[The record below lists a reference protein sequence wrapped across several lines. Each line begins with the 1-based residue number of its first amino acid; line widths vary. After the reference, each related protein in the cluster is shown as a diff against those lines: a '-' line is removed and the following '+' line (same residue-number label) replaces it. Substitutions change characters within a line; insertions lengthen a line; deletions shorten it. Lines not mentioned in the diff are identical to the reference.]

1 MKLYSLLASPYAARV
16 RAAIYAKN
24 LDVPI
29 VAPPPDWRASPEYRK
44 LNPLVRIP
52 VVILDDGTSLPE
64 SGVIVEY
71 LEDAFPQVPLRPRD
85 AAERAR
91 VRLVTQVAELYVQT
105 QMNPLFRLFDTKER
119 DAAAIEAQISKFDE
133 TLRQLNALL
142 RPGEYAVGNRL
153 TTADLWLAPQ
163 RMMLGGLM
171 AWAGRTELL
180 DGYDALIAYEDVAR
194 RDPFLN
200 RVWQEMEEGVKIF
213 MAERA
218 ASTPVSAT

>member
-218 ASTPVSAT
+218 ASGK